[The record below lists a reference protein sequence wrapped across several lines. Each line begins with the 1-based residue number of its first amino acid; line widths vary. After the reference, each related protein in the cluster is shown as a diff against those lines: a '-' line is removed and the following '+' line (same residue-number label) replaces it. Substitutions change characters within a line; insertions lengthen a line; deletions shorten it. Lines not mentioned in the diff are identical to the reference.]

1 MSSSPPVPAKLSLAS
16 RMKQYEA
23 SYDLTLP
30 VDSPV
35 LLRLDGH
42 NFSRFTANFH
52 RPFDQRIHDAM
63 TATCTDLLHY
73 FPSATVAY
81 TQSDEMTLVFPE
93 GVKAFNERVQKLG
106 SLAASYTSVRFGFHL
121 ASCLLKEPEP
131 AVRGGEVVPGV
142 AHFDAR
148 FFAVPSL
155 AEALNC
161 LIWRC
166 RGDAVRNAVSGFA
179 RSLFEQGDMHGK
191 SSKELK
197 VMVEMK
203 TRKSY
208 EESVPRWA
216 VEGCLVKRERV
227 EHEGVNLKTGVRE
240 VTWRTRIRVE
250 ERGVRGWGG
259 GVEDCRGEVLVGA
272 GRDARVQE
280 LNIALLFD
288 FTRTIR

>member
-16 RMKQYEA
+16 RMKKYEA

-42 NFSRFTANFH
+42 NFSRFTANFN

-63 TATCTDLLHY
+63 TATCTDLLHH
-73 FPSATVAY
+73 FTSATVAY
-81 TQSDEMTLVFPE
+81 TQSDEITLVFPE

-106 SLAASYTSVRFGFHL
+106 SLAASYTSIRFGFHL
-121 ASCLLKEPEP
+121 TSCLQTNPEP
-131 AVRGGEVVPGV
+131 AVRGGEEVSGI

-148 FFAVPSL
+148 LFAVPSL

-166 RGDAVRNAVSGFA
+166 RGDAVRNAVSAFA
-179 RSLFEQGDMHGK
+179 RTLFEQGDMHGK
-191 SSKELK
+191 SSEELK
-197 VMVEMK
+197 AMIEMK

-208 EESVPRWA
+208 EQSVPKWA

-227 EHEGVNLKTGVRE
+227 KHEGVNLKTKKRE
-240 VTWRTRIRVE
+240 VTWRTRMRVE
-250 ERGVRGWGG
+250 ERGVRVFGKEGLR
-259 GVEDCRGEVLVGA
+259 VVGE
-272 GRDARVQE
+272 RYW
-280 LNIALLFD
+280 
-288 FTRTIR
+288 